1 MSNNIVFRSRD
12 DSGIQAPTEDPLVIT
27 TAIGP
32 ALVHKVL
39 VDNGSSVNILF
50 KKAFEQMRL
59 EAKDLKPCEGWI
71 RGFNGASTVPMGYVE
86 LSVTLGQ
93 GDHQRVR
100 ILPFVVLDV
109 ELPYNAFLGRPALA
123 EFRACIAPWC
133 LLLKFPTDS
142 GVGTM
147 RGDQAMGRACYMA
160 ELKMLMKGLNVDAK
174 DDSALPKE
182 ASA

>member
-1 MSNNIVFRSRD
+1 
-12 DSGIQAPTEDPLVIT
+12 
-27 TAIGP
+27 
-32 ALVHKVL
+32 
-39 VDNGSSVNILF
+39 
-50 KKAFEQMRL
+50 MRL

-71 RGFNGASTVPMGYVE
+71 CGFNGALTTPIGYVE
-86 LSVTLGQ
+86 LLVTLGQ
-93 GDHQRVR
+93 GDRPRVR

-109 ELPYNAFLGRPALA
+109 ESHYNAFLGRPALA

-147 RGDQAMGRACYMA
+147 RGDQATGRACYVA
-160 ELKMLMKGLNVDAK
+160 ELKMLMKRLNIDAK
-174 DDSALPKE
+174 DDSASQKG